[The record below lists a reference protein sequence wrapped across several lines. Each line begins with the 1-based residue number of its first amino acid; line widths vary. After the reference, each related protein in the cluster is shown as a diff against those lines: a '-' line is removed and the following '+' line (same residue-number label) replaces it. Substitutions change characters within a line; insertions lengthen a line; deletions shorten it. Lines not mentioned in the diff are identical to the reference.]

1 MESLPIGVPPHFVV
15 FVPGYLGSRLRDKT
29 TDQIVWGDF
38 SSIPA
43 NPLKWRGWLD
53 NLVNTLKY
61 PNENLE
67 PAGILD
73 ELLFIPPWAKQEHYG
88 RMLEALEDMG
98 YQVDESL
105 PEQER
110 NVYTFAYDWRQDNRI
125 SGRELGEAIER
136 WRTFHPGA
144 KVWIIAHSNGGVVSR
159 WYIEKEG
166 GKAHV
171 ERLFLMG
178 SPWDGTPKAMALL
191 FSGLETMI
199 WRRLNVFNVSERT
212 REMFRTFPSIYQ
224 LLPLADPFV
233 RGLNNEVVSPYD
245 DPNWLSSHR
254 ERQFVADAKRFN
266 EELGTTPSVETLC
279 FFGRKQLTTTFGL
292 VSFAARGRWK
302 AIEWKATEAGDGT
315 IPTRSAVNS
324 RAAENLPFAVGH
336 GDIYVNSAVL
346 EILEW
351 ELIDKHGQPD
361 RASLI
366 TQRLTILFEPNQ
378 DIYSPNEE
386 INLWATI
393 HENKE
398 PALPVSGANVT
409 VELLW
414 RAALPGSESV
424 KPPKDLAS
432 TRLWEREKIKGRYEN
447 SDEERL
453 MAPDTEGY
461 YQLRATVE
469 VIGEPALQ
477 LEELILVETLPLNVQ
492 E

>member
-1 MESLPIGVPPHFVV
+1 MSSLPVGVPPHFVV

-29 TDQIVWGDF
+29 TKQIVWGDF

-61 PNENLE
+61 PNDNLE

-73 ELLFIPPWAKQEHYG
+73 ELLFIPPWAKQEQYG

-98 YQVDESL
+98 YVVDERL
-105 PEQER
+105 PGC

-125 SGRELGEAIER
+125 SGRQLGVAIER
-136 WRTFHPGA
+136 WRKFHAGA
-144 KVWIIAHSNGGVVSR
+144 KVYIIAHSNGGVVSR

-171 ERLFLMG
+171 ECLFLMG
-178 SPWDGTPKAMALL
+178 SPWDGTPVAMTLL

-199 WRRLNVFNVSERT
+199 RRQFNFFNISERT

-224 LLPLADPFV
+224 LLPIADPFV
-233 RGLNNEVVSPYD
+233 RGLDNEVVSPHD
-245 DPNWLSSHR
+245 NHNWLTSDR
-254 ERQFVADAKRFN
+254 ERQFLADAKRFN

-279 FFGRKQLTTTFGL
+279 FFGRKQPTTTFGL
-292 VSFAARGRWK
+292 LSFAAGGRWK
-302 AIEWKATEAGDGT
+302 AIEWKATKAGDGT

-324 RAAENLPFAVGH
+324 RATENLPFAVGH

-346 EILEW
+346 EFLEW
-351 ELIDKHGQPD
+351 ELIDKYSLPD

-378 DIYSPNEE
+378 DSYSPNEE

-393 HENKE
+393 HENKPSR
-398 PALPVSGANVT
+398 PAEVAHPPVSEAKVT

-414 RAALPGSESV
+414 RAALPGSEPV
-424 KPPKDLAS
+424 KPPKNLS
-432 TRLWEREKIKGRYEN
+432 RTRLWESDEIDGRYEG
-447 SDEERL
+447 SL
-453 MAPDTEGY
+453 VAPDTEGY
-461 YQLRATVE
+461 YQLRATIE
-469 VIGEPALQ
+469 ANGEPAIQ
-477 LEELILVETLPLNVQ
+477 LEELILIEALPLNV
-492 E
+492 EE